1 MQDLGPERSGKRVNV
16 LLHASSGTRIL
27 IRDITGVISSVE
39 DFMKRAVSISIG
51 SSKRN
56 KAVEVTL
63 LGEKVRIERIGTDGD
78 MEAAAQKYKELDG
91 TVDAFGVGGADLG
104 AIVDGKW
111 YPLHSVAPMVRFV
124 KKTPLVDGGGLKN
137 TLENRAPAFL
147 DAKIRDYINSKG
159 RKAFVVLGMDRWGMS
174 KSFVEAG
181 YETVFGDFMF
191 ALDIPIA
198 IRKLNTLKILGGLL
212 FPIVGRLPFEWI
224 YPTGEKQEK
233 RTPKWGKYYAWAT
246 VIAGDCH
253 YIKRFMPD
261 DLTGKVIV
269 TNTTTPEDIETFR
282 KVGVKYL
289 VTTTPVLDGRSFGTN
304 MMEAA
309 LVAVS
314 GKDRPLSWDELSE
327 LIDRLGFEP
336 QLQELN

>member
-1 MQDLGPERSGKRVNV
+1 
-16 LLHASSGTRIL
+16 
-27 IRDITGVISSVE
+27 
-39 DFMKRAVSISIG
+39 MKRAVSISIG

-56 KAVEVTL
+56 KAVEVSL
-63 LGEKVRIERIGTDGD
+63 LGEMVRIERIGTDGD
-78 MEAAAQKYKELDG
+78 MELAAKKFQELDG

-104 AIVDGKW
+104 AIIDGKW
-111 YPLHSVAPMVRFV
+111 FALHSVTPMVRFV

-137 TLENRAPAFL
+137 TLENKAPAFL
-147 DAKIRDYINSKG
+147 DQKIGDYINSQG
-159 RKAFVVLGMDRWGMS
+159 RKVLVTLGADRWGLARAFS
-174 KSFVEAG
+174 EAG
-181 YETVFGDFMF
+181 YETVYGDLMFG
-191 ALDIPIA
+191 LDIPIA
-198 IRKLNTLKILGGLL
+198 IHSIKRLKAVASWLM
-212 FPIVGRLPFEWI
+212 PIAGRLPFEWI

-269 TNTTTPEDIETFR
+269 TNTTTPEDVEAFR
-282 KVGVKYL
+282 KAGVKYL
-289 VTTTPVLDGRSFGTN
+289 VTTTPVLEGRSFGTN

-314 GKDRPLSWDELSE
+314 GKGRALTWDELNE
-327 LIDRLGFEP
+327 LITKLGFEP

>member
-1 MQDLGPERSGKRVNV
+1 
-16 LLHASSGTRIL
+16 
-27 IRDITGVISSVE
+27 
-39 DFMKRAVSISIG
+39 MKRAVSISIG

-63 LGEKVRIERIGTDGD
+63 LGEKVSIERIGTDGD
-78 MEAAAQKYKELDG
+78 MEAAAKKYQEMDG

-104 AIVDGKW
+104 AIIDGKW
-111 YPLHSVAPMVRFV
+111 YALHSVAPMVRFV

-147 DAKIRDYINSKG
+147 DARIGEYIKTRG
-159 RKAFVVLGMDRWGMS
+159 RKVLVTLGADRWGLARAFS
-174 KSFVEAG
+174 DLG
-181 YETVFGDFMF
+181 YETVYGDLMFG
-191 ALDIPIA
+191 LDIPIA
-198 IRKLNTLKILGGLL
+198 IHSLKRLKTVAGLL
-212 FPIVGRLPFEWI
+212 MPIAGRLPFEWI

-269 TNTTTPEDIETFR
+269 TNTTTPEDVEAFR
-282 KVGVKYL
+282 KAGVKYL

-314 GKDRPLSWDELSE
+314 GKHRPLTWAELTE
-327 LIDRLGFEP
+327 LIDKLGFEP

>member
-1 MQDLGPERSGKRVNV
+1 
-16 LLHASSGTRIL
+16 
-27 IRDITGVISSVE
+27 
-39 DFMKRAVSISIG
+39 MKRAVSISIG
-51 SSKRN
+51 SSKRD
-56 KAVEVTL
+56 KSVEVTL
-63 LGEKVRIERIGTDGD
+63 LGERVSIERIGTDGD
-78 MEAAAQKYKELDG
+78 MEAAALKYKELDG
-91 TVDAFGVGGADLG
+91 KVDAFGVGGADLG

-111 YPLHSVAPMVRFV
+111 YPLHSVTPIVRFV

-147 DAKIRDYINSKG
+147 DAKIVEYINARG
-159 RKAFVVLGMDRWGMS
+159 RKVLITVGVDRWGLS
-174 KSFVEAG
+174 KSFAEAG
-181 YETVFGDFMF
+181 YETIFGDLMF
-191 ALDIPIA
+191 GLDIPIP
-198 IRKLNTLKILGGLL
+198 IRSLSQLKTFAALL
-212 FPIVGRLPFEWI
+212 LPIAFRLPFKWI

-261 DLTGKVIV
+261 DLQGKVIV
-269 TNTTTPEDIETFR
+269 TNTTTPEDVEQFR
-282 KVGVKYL
+282 KFGVKYL
-289 VTTTPVLDGRSFGTN
+289 VTTTPVLEGRSFGTN

-314 GKDRPLSWDELSE
+314 GKGRPLTWPELDEML
-327 LIDRLGFEP
+327 DKVGFEP